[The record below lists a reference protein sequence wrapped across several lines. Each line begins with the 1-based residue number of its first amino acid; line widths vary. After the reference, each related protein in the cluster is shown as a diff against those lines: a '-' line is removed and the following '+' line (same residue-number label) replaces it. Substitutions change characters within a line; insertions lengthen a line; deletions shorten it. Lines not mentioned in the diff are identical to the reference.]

1 MDKKQNKR
9 TSGGGAR
16 PGSKVD
22 CCLDLRGTIIPLAF
36 LKISQAFRKIKS
48 GETLEIIGA
57 DPDTRRDF
65 LKILGTSPCE
75 VLRISDEKDRY
86 LIRLRKGKEM
96 EV

>member
-1 MDKKQNKR
+1 MDY
-9 TSGGGAR
+9 
-16 PGSKVD
+16 
-22 CCLDLRGTIIPLAF
+22 CLDVRGTIVPLAF

-57 DPDTRRDF
+57 DPDTGRDF

-75 VLRISDEKDRY
+75 VLRISDEKDGY
-86 LIRLRKGKEM
+86 LIRLRKG